1 MPLNP
6 EFKDATLAALRG
18 GKYRQVRHTIGNFR
32 TKTLCCIGVAAHAN
46 GLTDALALTIEC
58 ANFIGLDER
67 ERENWIEW
75 NDQKG
80 LTFEQ
85 IADEIETLDSR
96 PMPSP
101 NQTGT

>member
-6 EFKDATLAALRG
+6 EFKAATLTALRS
-18 GKYRQVRHTIGNFR
+18 GKYRQARHTIGSFGSNF
-32 TKTLCCIGVAAHAN
+32 LCCIGVAAHAN
-46 GLTDALALTIEC
+46 GIADRLALTVEC
-58 ANFIGLDER
+58 ANFIGLDEE
-67 ERENWIEW
+67 ERADWIEW

-85 IADEIETLDSR
+85 IADEIEALDAR

-101 NQTGT
+101 NHAK